1 MQVGR
6 LEGKQKKRG
15 EKGKGK
21 KTKVQKVRYLSSRPK
36 VQVCIY
42 IFGTMVRLVVVVV
55 VVGFI
60 HEPTTFLPS
69 PSLSLSLYPRS
80 IFHIHSSFKG
90 KKDYL
95 LLVLWGGVLFDLLL
109 LHLLHLLVTVVA
121 VVAVVVVVVRATLHT
136 SHPPSIH
143 NRVVSSNSSSS
154 SIT

>member
-1 MQVGR
+1 
-6 LEGKQKKRG
+6 
-15 EKGKGK
+15 
-21 KTKVQKVRYLSSRPK
+21 
-36 VQVCIY
+36 
-42 IFGTMVRLVVVVV
+42 MVKLVVVV

-109 LHLLHLLVTVVA
+109 RHLLLHLLVMVVVA
-121 VVAVVVVVVRATLHT
+121 VVVVVVVVRATLHT
-136 SHPPSIH
+136 QVTHQPYI
-143 NRVVSSNSSSS
+143 
-154 SIT
+154 IG

>member
-1 MQVGR
+1 M
-6 LEGKQKKRG
+6 KQKKRG
-15 EKGKGK
+15 EKRGK
-21 KTKVQKVRYLSSRPK
+21 KTKVHKVRYLSSRPE
-36 VQVCIY
+36 VHVCIY
-42 IFGTMVRLVVVVV
+42 TFGTMVRLVVVVV
-55 VVGFI
+55 VI

-95 LLVLWGGVLFDLLL
+95 LLVLWGRVLFDLLL
-109 LHLLHLLVTVVA
+109 LRHLLHLLVM
-121 VVAVVVVVVRATLHT
+121 VVAVVVVVVGATLHT

-154 SIT
+154 SSSIT